1 MPDLLFKVHDYLFK
15 FLVIF
20 LSHFNYLLW
29 RCSVVPRGQVQSIQ
43 RCSILI
49 MLQWS
54 IVKVFFVLWRE
65 NQSNFRPGTSCDTS
79 WLCCEGVCFPP
90 RRRDQSTHMC
100 RMLVTLQWFCCDGQ
114 CSTPKRRW
122 INQAIGVECS
132 CMLQWYVVKVSL
144 LLPREDH
151 QSTCREFLL
160 QFNDLFSMCLFYS
173 QETMN
178 HQCVAIQTW
187 IINVSHNMITMSTAI
202 ISNEMLLCASLCCCW
217 LLFVR
222 CFGALHSIDKPKT
235 TMMTTI
241 LHTSYAWIWNNNEL
255 IFLQQE
261 IDFWI
266 QQETKTT
273 LPTPPTRRYI

>member
-1 MPDLLFKVHDYLFK
+1 M
-15 FLVIF
+15 I
-20 LSHFNYLLW
+20 LLW
-29 RCSVVPRGQVQSIQ
+29 WSVFYSQEKMDQSGHRCR
-43 RCSILI
+43 
-49 MLQWS
+49 
-54 IVKVFFVLWRE
+54 VFLHA
-65 NQSNFRPGTSCDTS
+65 SMI
-79 WLCCEGVCFPP
+79 CCEGV
-90 RRRDQSTHMC
+90 S
-100 RMLVTLQWFCCDGQ
+100 
-114 CSTPKRRW
+114 STPKR
-122 INQAIGVECS
+122 
-132 CMLQWYVVKVSL
+132 
-144 LLPREDH
+144 DH

-202 ISNEMLLCASLCCCW
+202 ISNKMLLCASLCCCW